1 MAIQDKEK
9 LKKID
14 DLIDRFI
21 HNEMTAE
28 EEAQF
33 LADVKADAELSE
45 YARATIQLIR
55 GVQKVAQEDDEE
67 MIQMLKDASPRDA
80 YSASG
85 KKYPVYRTMRFWQGC
100 AAIAVAACLCVFFV
114 NQHITNLRI
123 NETISNVDLPTSMY
137 ERGAEEP
144 VDFTTISNNIS
155 EGKFLTSTIVELEQ
169 MYQECLTPEHADTQT
184 QAIVG
189 WYLVKAYIRN
199 GQKDECIPI
208 LEQLIKNN
216 DRDSD
221 AKALLK
227 QLN

>member
-1 MAIQDKEK
+1 MKEQDNENFKR
-9 LKKID
+9 ID
-14 DLIDRFI
+14 TLIDRFI

-33 LADVKADAELSE
+33 MAEVKADAELSE
-45 YARATIQLIR
+45 YVRTTMQLIK
-55 GVQKVAQEDDEE
+55 GVQKVAREDDKN
-67 MIQMLKDASPRDA
+67 MVQMLKEASPQDA

-85 KKYPVYRTMRFWQGC
+85 KKYPAYRTMRFWQSC
-100 AAIAVAACLCVFFV
+100 AAIAVAACLCVFFI

-123 NETISNVDLPTSMY
+123 NKTINNVDLPTSMY
-137 ERGAEEP
+137 ERSVEEP
-144 VDFTTISNNIS
+144 KDFTSIAENIS
-155 EGKFLTSTIVELEQ
+155 EGKFLTSTIVQLEA
-169 MYQECLTPEHADTQT
+169 MYQECITPEHTDTQT
-184 QAIVG
+184 QAVVG

-199 GQKDECIPI
+199 GQKEECIPI

-216 DRDSD
+216 ERDAD